1 MVIESDGLFMNRF
14 LATTA
19 LIAIAPT
26 AYAQDVSYR
35 QLTQL
40 ATIATGNERVA
51 FSFAPE
57 YSDTRGLSARAA
69 FGMTSGE
76 AAAIG
81 LVLQAGQNVREGL
94 FNVGIKLNDSTS
106 FVLSGGQLRERLS
119 FGESSDREWV
129 KQDEYG
135 IALNSERYAF
145 NVYSVSSGSTDNF
158 IGAKSYGAEIEAN
171 RDISEV
177 ATLSGSLGYQRI
189 DWNDGSA
196 AEQSLTGSVDL
207 GIQAND
213 RTRVNLFGDY
223 NLTETQYGAGVDWKV
238 GKGSVGLDY
247 AYTARP
253 AGYGLSDDQ
262 RIALTVSLPLGRSAP
277 VKGAGESRTDT
288 TSTDTSISSSLLLAE
303 VIRRPEYLPT
313 SVIAKASGSISI
325 ACTNSD
331 LAALSTRINPYSPT
345 DGGAYS
351 SGDLTLSS
359 QLPAGSYRAV
369 AYSYTIGST
378 LTIVSSKI
386 IGPIDQETASTVIEI
401 PSSSQTWMD
410 NNFISADLGG
420 GVYNYSEVI
429 FIEDNGD
436 CSVDTGEQFFNYAHG
451 FS

>member
-1 MVIESDGLFMNRF
+1 MNRL

-40 ATIATGNERVA
+40 ATISTGNERVA

-69 FGMTSGE
+69 FGMASGE

-81 LVLQAGQNVREGL
+81 FVLQAGQNVREGL
-94 FNVGIKLNDSTS
+94 LNVGIKLNDSTS
-106 FVLSGGQLRERLS
+106 VVLSGGQLRERLS
-119 FGESSDREWV
+119 FGESDDREWI

-135 IALNSERYAF
+135 IALNSERYAL
-145 NVYSVSSGSTDNF
+145 NVYSVSSRSTDNF

-177 ATLSGSLGYQRI
+177 ATLSGGLGYQRI

-213 RTRVNLFGDY
+213 KTRVNLFADY
-223 NLTETQYGAGVDWKV
+223 NLTETQYGAGLDWKV

-247 AYTARP
+247 AYITRP

-262 RIALTVSLPLGRSAP
+262 RIALTMSIPLGRSAL
-277 VKGAGESRTDT
+277 VKGAGENR
-288 TSTDTSISSSLLLAE
+288 TDTSISSRLLLAE
-303 VIRRPEYLPT
+303 VMRRPEYLPT
-313 SVIAKASGSISI
+313 SVIAKASGSTTI
-325 ACTNSD
+325 ACTISD
-331 LAALSTRINPYSPT
+331 LSALSTLIKAPTEGGSYSN
-345 DGGAYS
+345 GN
-351 SGDLTLSS
+351 LTLSN
-359 QLPAGSYRAV
+359 QLPAEYSYRAV
-369 AYSYTIGST
+369 AYSYTVDISVFEYDPTILSST
-378 LTIVSSKI
+378 I
-386 IGPIDQETASTVIEI
+386 IGPIDHETALSAIGI
-401 PSSSQTWMD
+401 PSSSQTWME
-410 NNFISADLGG
+410 NNFTSADLGAG
-420 GVYNYSEVI
+420 IYRYSQVI
-429 FIEDNGD
+429 FIKDDGD
-436 CSVDTGEQFFNYAHG
+436 CSVDTGEDFYSFAHG
-451 FS
+451 LTW

>member
-1 MVIESDGLFMNRF
+1 MNR
-14 LATTA
+14 LLVTTA

-40 ATIATGNERVA
+40 ATISTGNERVA

-69 FGMTSGE
+69 FGMASGE

-81 LVLQAGQNVREGL
+81 FVLQAGPNVREGL
-94 FNVGIKLNDSTS
+94 LNVGIKLNDSTS
-106 FVLSGGQLRERLS
+106 VVLSGGQLRERLS
-119 FGESSDREWV
+119 FGESGDREWI

-145 NVYSVSSGSTDNF
+145 NIYSVSSGSTDNF

-189 DWNDGSA
+189 DENDGSA

-207 GIQAND
+207 GIQVNGK
-213 RTRVNLFGDY
+213 TRGNLFADY
-223 NLTETQYGAGVDWKV
+223 NLTETQYGVGLDWKV

-247 AYTARP
+247 AYIARP

-262 RIALTVSLPLGRSAP
+262 RIALTMSLPLGRSAP

-313 SVIAKASGSISI
+313 SVIAKASGSISSACSNLDTAELTDYIRDYI
-325 ACTNSD
+325 APWPQKPAMYDSGSG
-331 LAALSTRINPYSPT
+331 LLYV
-345 DGGAYS
+345 DGLL
-351 SGDLTLSS
+351 DV
-359 QLPAGSYRAV
+359 GSYRAV
-369 AYSYTIGST
+369 VYDYLDYGADDQDI
-378 LTIVSSKI
+378 TIVGSKV
-386 IGPIDQETASTVIEI
+386 IGPIDQARQLDEIEI
-401 PSSSQTWMD
+401 PSSSQTWME
-410 NNFISADLGG
+410 NNFGSYASYSVYSA
-420 GVYNYSEVI
+420 VI
-429 FIEDNGD
+429 FVEDNAE
-436 CSVDTGEQFFNYAHG
+436 CSVDATGEQFFRYYVVNN
-451 FS
+451 